1 VKVVAVSGYFDP
13 LHVGHLEYFEL
24 AAQLGDKLVVIVN
37 NDEQANLK
45 KGRPFMK
52 ENDRVAII
60 KALRCVDEAFLS
72 IDKERSV
79 CESIKA
85 VHPDIFANGGDRTTG
100 EVPETKVCR
109 ELGIEI
115 VDNLGEKIR
124 SSSNFTGIK

>member
-13 LHVGHLEYFEL
+13 LHVGHLEYLAL

-45 KGRPFMK
+45 KGRSFMK
-52 ENDRVAII
+52 EEDRVAII

-79 CESIKA
+79 CESIRA
-85 VHPDIFANGGDRTTG
+85 LQPDIFANGGDRTTE

-115 VDNLGEKIR
+115 VDNLGAKIR
-124 SSSNFTGIK
+124 SSSNLTGIK

>member
-1 VKVVAVSGYFDP
+1 M
-13 LHVGHLEYFEL
+13 GHLEYLEL

-45 KGRPFMK
+45 KGRSFMK
-52 ENDRVAII
+52 EDDRVAII

-85 VHPDIFANGGDRTTG
+85 VNPDIFANGGDRTTSD
-100 EVPETKVCR
+100 VPETKVCR

-115 VDNLGEKIR
+115 VDNLGAKIR